1 MAKGV
6 RPQSQ
11 TTIFVL
17 VPNNRELWV
26 SIFFSTFGVAMVLY
40 LLLPAFDGVWLE
52 DNNEISLLPA
62 IPVFLI
68 IFLFGVWFPLYSILT
83 GLDRFFLVSEEGID
97 SDGLLRQRR
106 SASWKDVVGVEIYW
120 YGNKNRK
127 IGLRL
132 NLIEGSVKVPQNMK
146 NRDRLFREVLARFP
160 PNMIS
165 QQAWQHMMANGGSL
179 PS

>member
-1 MAKGV
+1 
-6 RPQSQ
+6 
-11 TTIFVL
+11 
-17 VPNNRELWV
+17 
-26 SIFFSTFGVAMVLY
+26 
-40 LLLPAFDGVWLE
+40 
-52 DNNEISLLPA
+52 
-62 IPVFLI
+62 
-68 IFLFGVWFPLYSILT
+68 
-83 GLDRFFLVSEEGID
+83 LDRFFLVSEEGID

-120 YGNKNRK
+120 YGNKNRQ